1 MNLPEWPEMFGVGSE
16 ARRFRIVTKR
26 GTPLLL
32 LPLQS
37 NIAARTLELY
47 PAQTLL
53 ARSFR
58 TLLAF
63 TLRAHLPTPATRVE
77 LPFSSNAPIP
87 AFIRECAG
95 GDRDFGILLGN
106 ANAPGRRWILM
117 IFDPDGQPWRIVK
130 AGVSPRARNLIRA
143 ESSILGKL
151 PTNGGFFPKLHN
163 QHESDVS
170 AICME
175 YVPGQSPRSPELISA
190 TLSPWLNSGE
200 RRTIGGFT
208 QWQHVRKSDAP
219 QQTISMIEEALR
231 STPLRTT
238 LAHGDFAPWNIREH
252 NGKWTVLDWERGEE
266 FGIPGWDWFHYIV
279 QTEVL
284 VRRRSP
290 QDVLKAV
297 MQTIALPD
305 FQNYAA
311 QAEFTG
317 KEMPLLAGYLHHAVY
332 VNRQTE
338 GADALKQMLAIVS
351 V

>member
-1 MNLPEWPEMFGVGSE
+1 MFGVGSE
-16 ARRFRIVTKR
+16 TRRFRIVTKR

-37 NIAARTLELY
+37 HIAARTLELY

-63 TLRAHLPTPATRVE
+63 TLRAHLPTLARAVE
-77 LPFSSNAPIP
+77 LPFSWNAPIP
-87 AFIRECAG
+87 GFIRECAG

-106 ANAPGRRWILM
+106 PNAPGRRWIFM
-117 IFDPDGQPWRIVK
+117 IFDPDGKPWRIVK
-130 AGVSPRARNLIRA
+130 AGVSPRARDLIRA
-143 ESSILGKL
+143 ESSILGAL
-151 PTNGGFFPKLHN
+151 PTNGSFFPKLHN

-175 YVPGQSPRSPELISA
+175 YVPGQPPRSSELIS
-190 TLSPWLNSGE
+190 TILSPWLRSGE
-200 RRTIGGFT
+200 RRTITEFAK
-208 QWQHVRKSDAP
+208 WQHVRESDAP
-219 QQTISMIEEALR
+219 QQTISILEEALR
-231 STPLRTT
+231 STPLCTT

-252 NGKWTVLDWERGEE
+252 NGKWTVIDWERGEIR
-266 FGIPGWDWFHYIV
+266 GIPSWDWFHYII

-284 VRRRSP
+284 VRRRAP
-290 QDVLKAV
+290 HEVLKTV

-305 FQNYAA
+305 FQSYAA
-311 QAEFTG
+311 RAGFAG
-317 KEMPLLAGYLHHAVY
+317 KEVPLLQGYLHHAVY